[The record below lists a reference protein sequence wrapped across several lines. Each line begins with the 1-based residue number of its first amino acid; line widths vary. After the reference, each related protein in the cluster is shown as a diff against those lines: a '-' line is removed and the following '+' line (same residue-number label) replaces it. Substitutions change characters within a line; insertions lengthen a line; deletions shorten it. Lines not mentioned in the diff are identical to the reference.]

1 MSNKTAKKLFAYVY
15 TKVPEGIEKK
25 IASYRE
31 KDRGAIEVEYI
42 SKKTYKALKKEVE
55 EHNAHL
61 PEGEEPKMISVE
73 GYTKIKKAKKKKDA
87 LLRVTGEVIN
97 KPKERKAPQPEAPPT
112 EGAVDVDIPEKRH
125 ETYEFD
131 VSRKK
136 GFCKATRGYFY
147 TSVENKFVAITRSY
161 LIPFILVIA
170 LLIGFGSYGIYR
182 YIVPINDTAVE
193 DFVPDID
200 DNINQK
206 QEGGEVQH
214 TEGIRIEGFSKW
226 TVEAGRKEDVPIALR
241 NSKGN
246 PCYFTFEI
254 ILDDTKEVLYKSKM
268 VPPGEGI
275 GKIDLSRA
283 LDKGTYDVTI
293 NIYTNKLDTGAEMNK
308 GQLNVELT
316 VV

>member
-1 MSNKTAKKLFAYVY
+1 MSKKTAKKLFAYVY
-15 TKVPEGIEKK
+15 SKVPEGIEKK
-25 IASYRE
+25 IASYKE

-42 SKKTYKALKKEVE
+42 TKKTYKALKKDVE
-55 EHNAHL
+55 AHNACL
-61 PEGEEPKMISVE
+61 PEGEEPKMLSIE

-87 LLRVTGEVIN
+87 LIRITGEVIES
-97 KPKERKAPQPEAPPT
+97 PKERKNSTASD
-112 EGAVDVDIPEKRH
+112 GPEKSH

-131 VSRKK
+131 VSKKK

-147 TSVENKFVAITRSY
+147 TSVENKFIAITRSY
-161 LIPFILVIA
+161 LIPFILIIA
-170 LLIGFGSYGIYR
+170 LLIGLGGYGVYR
-182 YIVPINDTAVE
+182 YITPITDSGVE

-200 DNINQK
+200 EDINQK
-206 QEGGEVQH
+206 QEGGEQHH
-214 TEGIRIEGFSKW
+214 TEGIRIDGFSKW

-254 ILDDTKEVLYKSKM
+254 ILNDTKEVLYKSKM

-275 GKIDLSRA
+275 GKIDLSRP
-283 LDKGTYDVTI
+283 LEKGVYDVTI
-293 NIYTNKLDTGAEMNK
+293 NIYTNKLDTGAEMND
-308 GQLNVELT
+308 GQLEVELT

>member
-1 MSNKTAKKLFAYVY
+1 MSKKTAKKLFAYVY
-15 TKVPEGIEKK
+15 SKVPEGIEKK
-25 IASYRE
+25 IASYKE

-42 SKKTYKALKKEVE
+42 SKKTYKALKKETE
-55 EHNAHL
+55 NYNAHL
-61 PEGEEPKMISVE
+61 PEGEEPKMLSIE
-73 GYTKIKKAKKKKDA
+73 GFTKIKKAKKKKDA
-87 LLRVTGEVIN
+87 LLRVTGEVIES
-97 KPKERKAPQPEAPPT
+97 PKERTGSGDTDAAER
-112 EGAVDVDIPEKRH
+112 RH

-131 VSRKK
+131 VSKKK

-147 TSVENKFVAITRSY
+147 TSAENKFVAITRSY

-170 LLIGFGSYGIYR
+170 LLIGFGGYGVYR
-182 YIVPINDTAVE
+182 YITPITDSGIE
-193 DFVPDID
+193 DFKPDID
-200 DNINQK
+200 EDINQK

-214 TEGIRIEGFSKW
+214 TEGIRIDGFSKW

-283 LDKGTYDVTI
+283 LEKGTYDVTI

-316 VV
+316 VA

>member
-1 MSNKTAKKLFAYVY
+1 MSKKTAKKLFAYVY
-15 TKVPEGIEKK
+15 SKVPVGIEKK
-25 IASYRE
+25 IASYKE

-55 EHNAHL
+55 DHNAHL
-61 PEGEEPKMISVE
+61 PEGEEPKMLSIE
-73 GYTKIKKAKKKKDA
+73 GYTRIKKAKKKKDA
-87 LLRVTGEVIN
+87 LLRVTGEVID
-97 KPKERKAPQPEAPPT
+97 KSKERKASQPEVQPT
-112 EGAVDVDIPEKRH
+112 DVVDANSPEKRH

-131 VSRKK
+131 VSKKK

-147 TSVENKFVAITRSY
+147 TSAENKFVAITRSY
-161 LIPFILVIA
+161 LILFILIIA

-182 YIVPINDTAVE
+182 YIVPINDTVVE
-193 DFVPDID
+193 DFEPDID
-200 DNINQK
+200 EDINQK

-214 TEGIRIEGFSKW
+214 TEGIKLDGFSKW

-283 LDKGTYDVTI
+283 LEKGTYDVTI

-308 GQLNVELT
+308 GQFEVELT

>member
-1 MSNKTAKKLFAYVY
+1 MSKKTAKKLFAYVY
-15 TKVPEGIEKK
+15 SKVPEGIEKK
-25 IASYRE
+25 IASYKE
-31 KDRGAIEVEYI
+31 KGRGAIEVEYI
-42 SKKTYKALKKEVE
+42 SKKTYKALKKETE
-55 EHNAHL
+55 NYNAHL
-61 PEGEEPKMISVE
+61 PEGEEPKMLSIE
-73 GYTKIKKAKKKKDA
+73 GFTKIKKAKKKKDA
-87 LLRVTGEVIN
+87 LLRVTGEVVES
-97 KPKERKAPQPEAPPT
+97 PKERTGSGDTDAA
-112 EGAVDVDIPEKRH
+112 EKRH

-131 VSRKK
+131 VSKKK

-147 TSVENKFVAITRSY
+147 TSAENKFVAITRSY

-170 LLIGFGSYGIYR
+170 LLIGFGGYGVYR
-182 YIVPINDTAVE
+182 YITPITDSGVE
-193 DFVPDID
+193 DFKPDID
-200 DNINQK
+200 EDINQK

-214 TEGIRIEGFSKW
+214 TEGIRIDGFSKW

-283 LDKGTYDVTI
+283 LEKGIYDVTI

-316 VV
+316 VA

>member
-1 MSNKTAKKLFAYVY
+1 MSKKTAKKLFAYVY
-15 TKVPEGIEKK
+15 SKVPEGIEKK
-25 IASYRE
+25 IASYKE

-42 SKKTYKALKKEVE
+42 SKKTYKALKKETE
-55 EHNAHL
+55 NYNAHL
-61 PEGEEPKMISVE
+61 PEGEEPKMLSIE
-73 GYTKIKKAKKKKDA
+73 GFTKIKKAKKKKDA
-87 LLRVTGEVIN
+87 LLRVTGEVIES
-97 KPKERKAPQPEAPPT
+97 PKERTGSGDTDAA
-112 EGAVDVDIPEKRH
+112 EKRH

-131 VSRKK
+131 VSKKK

-147 TSVENKFVAITRSY
+147 TSAENKFVAITRSY

-170 LLIGFGSYGIYR
+170 LLIGFGGYGVYR
-182 YIVPINDTAVE
+182 YITPITDSGVE
-193 DFVPDID
+193 DFKPDID
-200 DNINQK
+200 EDINQK

-214 TEGIRIEGFSKW
+214 TEGIRIDGFSKW

-283 LDKGTYDVTI
+283 LEKGTYDVTI

-316 VV
+316 VA